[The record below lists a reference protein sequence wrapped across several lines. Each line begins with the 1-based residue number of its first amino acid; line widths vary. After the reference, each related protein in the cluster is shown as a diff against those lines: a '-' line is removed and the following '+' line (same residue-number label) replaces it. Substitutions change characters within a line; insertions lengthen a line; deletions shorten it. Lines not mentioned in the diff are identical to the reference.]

1 MTKMLNYES
10 LVVNMKNKKNLTR
23 SIYSKVP
30 ILLLIISL
38 ISIIFLN
45 TNYIIKDI
53 KAENTI
59 EDINFDSP
67 FNNTFDLGTPFL
79 VEYDN
84 TTGLKPIGIRTTNI
98 TTEDFEVEFSG
109 FGVINYANDTIR
121 YNSNASGIYIT
132 NPDGTVYQKG
142 VIKLRTEEEGGI
154 DTANAE
160 YESIGYQAGEERVL
174 DNGIMLFNSSSSN
187 GELSFLNNTVAVYKD
202 MIAGGFNITT
212 IAWQWK

>member
-1 MTKMLNYES
+1 MY
-10 LVVNMKNKKNLTR
+10 VKNKKSLTR

-38 ISIIFLN
+38 ISTIFLN
-45 TNYIIKDI
+45 TNYIIKEI
-53 KAENTI
+53 KAEDTI
-59 EDINFDSP
+59 EDINFNSP

-98 TTEDFEVEFSG
+98 TSEDFEVKFSG

-121 YNSNASGIYIT
+121 YNSNGSGIYIT

-142 VIKLRTEEEGGI
+142 IIELRTEEGN
-154 DTANAE
+154 DTAKAE
-160 YESIGYQAGEERVL
+160 YESIGDQADEENVW

-202 MIAGGFNITT
+202 IIGYANVTT

>member
-1 MTKMLNYES
+1 MN
-10 LVVNMKNKKNLTR
+10 VNLTK

-38 ISIIFLN
+38 ISTIFLN
-45 TNYIIKDI
+45 TNYLIKVI

-67 FNNTFDLGTPFL
+67 FNNTFNLGTPFL

-84 TTGLKPIGIRTTNI
+84 TTGLKPLGIRTTNI
-98 TTEDFEVEFSG
+98 TSEDFEVKFSG

-121 YNSNASGIYIT
+121 YNSNGSGIYIT

-142 VIKLRTEEEGGI
+142 IMELRTEEGN
-154 DTANAE
+154 DTANAK
-160 YESIGYQAGEERVL
+160 YESIGDQAGENVL
-174 DNGIMLFNSSSSN
+174 DNGIMLFNSSSSD

-202 MIAGGFNITT
+202 MIGYANLTT